1 MKKRYF
7 RIAIGLGIVLS
18 LGFSYLESSAQE
30 KFPSKPIK
38 VIVAYNPGGGTDLW
52 VRTMQEKAEQVLG
65 QRLILEYKPGLAGA
79 VALSYIRNEKPDGY
93 TIVAYVNSGIVRNPH
108 FVKVPYNALED
119 FTFINCLVWAPH
131 ALTSPIDAPWNTLE
145 EFINY
150 ARGQKEG
157 VNYALQSIG
166 SSAHLAMELLSRQAK
181 IKLNHVVF
189 KGGGEATTAL
199 LGGHLK
205 MAVISN
211 QGEYVRA
218 KKLKLIAFIDLEG
231 HKGFPEILTMKKL
244 GYDIDIRVWYGFIG
258 PKGMPKEIVEI
269 LDNAFYQ
276 ATLDKNV
283 VQKLQHQLDLTTTH
297 ITGQAL
303 INQIAEEYKANGE
316 IIRSIGLKKE

>member
-1 MKKRYF
+1 MKQKYF
-7 RIAIGLGIVLS
+7 PIAMFLVINLI
-18 LGFSYLESSAQE
+18 LGFFYLESSAQE

-38 VIVAYNPGGGTDLW
+38 VIVAYNPGGGTDLF
-52 VRTMQEKAEQVLG
+52 VRTLQEKAEQILG
-65 QRLILEYKPGLAGA
+65 QRLILEYKPGLAGG
-79 VALSYIRNEKPDGY
+79 VALGYIKNQKPDGY
-93 TIVAYVNSGIVRNPH
+93 TIVAYVQSGIVRNPH
-108 FVKVPYNALED
+108 FVKVPYNPLED
-119 FTFINCLVWAPH
+119 FTFINCLVYAPH

-150 ARGQKEG
+150 AREQKEG

-166 SSAHLAMELLSRQAK
+166 SSAHLAMEQLSRQAK
-181 IKLNHVVF
+181 IKLNPVVF
-189 KGGGEATTAL
+189 AGGGEATSAI

-218 KKLKLIAFIDLEG
+218 KRLKLIVFIDLEG
-231 HKGFPEILTMKKL
+231 HKGFPQIPTLKKL

-258 PKGMPKEIVEI
+258 PKGMPKEIVKT

-276 ATLDKNV
+276 PLLDKSV
-283 VQKLQHQLDLTTTH
+283 VQKLEYQLDLTPTH
-297 ITGQAL
+297 ITGQEL
-303 INQIAEEYKANGE
+303 IDQIAEEYKTNGE